1 MNNVSLLGR
10 IAEHPELKT
19 TQSGKSVMS
28 FDLAVQGLNNDA
40 APDYIPIVCWDKTAE
55 FVNLHLGKGRQ
66 IVVVGRLTARKY
78 TDKDGNNR
86 KAVEVV
92 ASRVWFA
99 DSKKDA
105 APQPAADTSN
115 NASGFQEVNDEDL
128 PYDLPPF

>member
-28 FDLAVQGLNNDA
+28 FDLAVTGANSEA
-40 APDYIPIVCWDKTAE
+40 APDYVPVVCWDKTAE
-55 FVNLHLGKGRQ
+55 FVHAHLGKGRQ
-66 IVVVGRLTARKY
+66 IVVVGRITTRKY

-86 KAVEVV
+86 KAVEVT

-99 DSKKDA
+99 DSKKTEE
-105 APQPAADTSN
+105 PQAADYAGN
-115 NASGFQEVNDEDL
+115 NDGFEEVTTEEEI
-128 PYDLPPF
+128 PF